1 MSQGTAQGSPDGP
14 RYIYGKENVNWADS
28 KRAATNNVHSDNA
41 SIQSEITGE
50 FETEEE
56 RYDRIYDETRD
67 KIDEFVSN
75 DLYLDD
81 YINFKDA
88 EGNHLSDIEIADEYA
103 DKVSQGENADGYIIE
118 VNFNTGHELDTAA
131 QSRSL
136 GLDDGTHGFPSDWQY
151 DSDEATIQI
160 PLQSF
165 LNNPQ
170 AQSSLDEIK
179 ENIQLTSESGTINP
193 MLVDDMFY
201 EAAGRVIGD
210 TDKRVTAAD
219 LSSFDAED
227 WEAENPVENFENEK
241 EWRDAQDDYITERH
255 DYYMDLFNEDNTRE
269 AFNELVDKG
278 EIYMEDVSYNKHAK
292 EFSLPFENQ
301 QKLMSKILEEYS

>member
-1 MSQGTAQGSPDGP
+1 MRNVAHGSADGP
-14 RYIYGKENVNWADS
+14 RYIYGKENVNWS
-28 KRAATNNVHSDNA
+28 GPKRAAENNVHSDNA
-41 SIQSEITGE
+41 SIQSELTGS
-50 FETEEE
+50 FESEEDKF
-56 RYDRIYDETRD
+56 DRIYDETKD
-67 KIDEFVSN
+67 KIDEFFE
-75 DLYLDD
+75 DGYYLDS
-81 YINFKDA
+81 YVSFKDP
-88 EGNHLSDIEIADEYA
+88 EGKHLTDIEVSEEYA
-103 DKVSQGENADGYIIE
+103 DKVSQEENADGYIVE
-118 VNFNTGHELDTAA
+118 FNFNTGNELETAA

-136 GLDDGTHGFPSDWQY
+136 GLDDGTHGFPSDWKY

-165 LNNPQ
+165 LNDPQ

-179 ENIQLTSESGTINP
+179 ENIQLTSESGTIDP
-193 MLVDDMFY
+193 TLVDNMFY

-210 TDKRVTAAD
+210 TDKRVTASD

-255 DYYMDLFNEDNTRE
+255 DHYMDLFNEDNTRE
-269 AFNELVDKG
+269 AFNELVEKG
-278 EIYMEDVSYNKHAK
+278 EIYMEDVSYNKYAK
-292 EFSLPFENQ
+292 EFSLSFENQ